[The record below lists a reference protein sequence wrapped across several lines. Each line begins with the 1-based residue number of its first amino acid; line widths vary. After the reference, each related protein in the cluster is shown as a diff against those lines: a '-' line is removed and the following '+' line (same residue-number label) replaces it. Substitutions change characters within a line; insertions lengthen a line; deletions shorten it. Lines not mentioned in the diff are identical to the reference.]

1 MNTNMKLIAVLV
13 AGLALGGGAT
23 WYVLKHQD
31 APSTETTQG
40 GMPAAKAEK
49 TVLYWYDPMVPDQ
62 HFDKPG
68 KSPFMDMDLVPK
80 YAGEDEAGT
89 VSIDPRVVQNLGIR
103 TAQAERGRLWRRI
116 DTVGYVRADDNR
128 IKFLQARVNGWIEGL
143 HVHTLNDPVKQGQLV
158 AEVYSPDLYTA
169 QAEFLLALKHP
180 EDAGWIAAARQKL
193 AFLGLSQGQIAALEK
208 TGKPLRRV
216 NYHAPA
222 GGIVSRI
229 AVHEGAQVSAG
240 MPILEI
246 TDLSNVWVTAEVME
260 SQAAWVAPGKSVE
273 VRVDSLPGE
282 VFEGTVDYLYPTV
295 NSATRT
301 HPVRIV
307 LANKGLKLKPGM
319 FATVTLYGGKGEEAV
334 LVPSEAVIT
343 TGKRSIVLVT
353 AGAGKFQPVE
363 VKTGMESDGRTAIL
377 DGLSGGEQVVTSGQ
391 FLIESEANLK
401 GALEKLKPLSSAVHT
416 GTGVITRVDA
426 KSGALEMAHDPIPS
440 LDWPS
445 MTMEFDVKDT
455 AVLQGLKT
463 GDKVE
468 FDLVKEKSGFP
479 VTAIRLSKPG
489 KAADTPATKT
499 AAPPVVQ
506 PMAPSGQGSH
516 SGHAGH

>member
-1 MNTNMKLIAVLV
+1 MNTNIKLIAVLI

-23 WYVLKHQD
+23 WYLLKHQGTKSAEMAQD
-31 APSTETTQG
+31 GTAS
-40 GMPAAKAEK
+40 AKGEK
-49 TVLYWYDPMVPDQ
+49 EVLFWYDPMVPDQ

-80 YAGEDEAGT
+80 YAGEDEEGT

-128 IKFLQARVNGWIEGL
+128 VQFLQARVNGWIEGL
-143 HVHTLNDPVKQGQLV
+143 HVHTLNDPVKKGQLI

-169 QAEFLLALKHP
+169 QEEFLLALKHP
-180 EDAGWIAAARQKL
+180 EDAGWIAAAKQKL

-208 TGKPLRRV
+208 NGKPLRRV
-216 NYHAPA
+216 NYYAPT
-222 GGIVSRI
+222 GGIVTRI
-229 AVHEGAQVSAG
+229 AVHEGAQVTAG

-246 TDLSNVWVTAEVME
+246 TDLSKVWVTAEVME
-260 SQAAWVAPGKSVE
+260 SQAAWVTPGKSVE
-273 VRVDSLPGE
+273 ISVESLPGE
-282 VFEGTVDYLYPTV
+282 VFEGTVEYLYPTV
-295 NSATRT
+295 NTATRT

-319 FATVTLYGGKGEEAV
+319 YATVTLYGGKGEEAV

-343 TGKRSIVLVT
+343 TGKRSIVLVAT
-353 AGAGKFQPVE
+353 GEGKFQPVE
-363 VKTGMESDGRTAIL
+363 VKTGMESDGQTAVL
-377 DGLSGGEQVVTSGQ
+377 EGLSGGEQVVTSGQ

-416 GTGVITRVDA
+416 GTGVITQVDA
-426 KSGALEMAHDPIPS
+426 KTGTLEMEHAPIPS

-445 MTMEFDVKDT
+445 MTMEFEVKDK

-468 FDLVKEKSGFP
+468 FDLVKEDGGFP
-479 VTAIRLSKPG
+479 VTAIRLRDAGKP
-489 KAADTPATKT
+489 AAK
-499 AAPPVVQ
+499 
-506 PMAPSGQGSH
+506 PMDH
-516 SGHAGH
+516 SGH

>member
-1 MNTNMKLIAVLV
+1 MNTNMKLIAALI

-23 WYVLKHQD
+23 WYVLKHQG
-31 APSTETTQG
+31 AKATETAQD
-40 GMPAAKAEK
+40 GMPATQGEKA
-49 TVLYWYDPMVPDQ
+49 VLYWYDPMVPDQ

-128 IKFLQARVNGWIEGL
+128 VQFLQARVNGWIEGL
-143 HVHTLNDPVKQGQLV
+143 HVHTLNDPVKRGQLI

-169 QAEFLLALKHP
+169 QEEFLLALKHP
-180 EDAGWIAAARQKL
+180 EDAGWIAAAKQKL
-193 AFLGLSQGQIAALEK
+193 AFLGLSQGQIANLEK
-208 TGKPLRRV
+208 NGKPLRRV
-216 NYHAPA
+216 NYYAPT
-222 GGIVSRI
+222 GGIVTKI
-229 AVHEGAQVSAG
+229 AVHEGAQVTAG

-246 TDLSNVWVTAEVME
+246 TDLSRVWVTAEVME
-260 SQAAWVAPGKSVE
+260 SQAAWITPGKSVE
-273 VRVDSLPGE
+273 ISVESLPGE

-295 NSATRT
+295 NTATRT

-319 FATVTLYGGKGEEAV
+319 FAQVTLYGGKGEDAV

-343 TGKRSIVLVT
+343 TGKRSIVLVS
-353 AGAGKFQPVE
+353 AGEGKFQPVE
-363 VKTGMESDGRTAIL
+363 VTTGMSSDGRTAIL
-377 DGLSGGEQVVTSGQ
+377 EGLSGGEQVVTSGQ

-416 GTGVITRVDA
+416 GTGVITKVDA
-426 KSGALEMAHDPIPS
+426 KSGELEMAHDPIPS

-445 MTMEFDVKDT
+445 MTMEFDVKDK
-455 AVLQGLKT
+455 AALQGLKA

-468 FDLVKEKSGFP
+468 FDMVKEDGGFP
-479 VTAIRLSKPG
+479 VTAIRLRDVGKSAG
-489 KAADTPATKT
+489 KAIDQPAAK
-499 AAPPVVQ
+499 
-506 PMAPSGQGSH
+506 PMDHGSH
-516 SGHAGH
+516 SNHSGH